1 MGSNTC
7 VYAVYACMYKS
18 RKPREGGRKK
28 GGTGII
34 VPRKT
39 GTTLRLSWVVQLAS
53 MFPEKKGTDREE
65 SNREKKLLSNLA
77 FGILAD

>member
-1 MGSNTC
+1 
-7 VYAVYACMYKS
+7 MYKS

-39 GTTLRLSWVVQLAS
+39 GTILRLSWVVTC
-53 MFPEKKGTDREE
+53 FDVPENKGTDREE